1 MTYRSFPA
9 TGRPAADVLADLVG
23 KQARDARWAEG
34 RTFGLVFDGGD
45 EVRAV
50 ADEAASLYLHESAL
64 NTQAFPS
71 LGAIQ
76 SELCGWVSGLFHGPE
91 AAGFLTS
98 GGTESILL
106 AVKAAR
112 ERALDE
118 RDVTRP
124 EVVLAK
130 SAHAAFHKGA
140 HLFGLAVRSVPVT
153 DDLTADVDAMAAE
166 VGPNTALVV
175 ASAVDYPTGLVDP
188 VPEIAALAASV
199 GASCHVDA
207 CMGGFVLPFAEME
220 GRAAPAWD
228 FRSEGVTTIS
238 ADIHK
243 LGYAPKGVSVLLH
256 ASREL
261 RRHQTF
267 VFDDW
272 LGGLYATPNL
282 QGTRAGLPMA
292 AAWAVISHLG
302 TDGYRRL
309 VRATLDAADRIRDG
323 VRAIDGLVL
332 RGDPAHQ
339 VLAIT
344 SDEPGLDVFAV
355 GDGLA
360 ARGWYIDRQY
370 PPDSL
375 HLTVSNGN
383 LPVVDE
389 FLGDLAAS
397 VLEAR
402 GAAPGGS
409 GQYATID

>member
-1 MTYRSFPA
+1 
-9 TGRPAADVLADLVG
+9 
-23 KQARDARWAEG
+23 
-34 RTFGLVFDGGD
+34 
-45 EVRAV
+45 
-50 ADEAASLYLHESAL
+50 
-64 NTQAFPS
+64 
-71 LGAIQ
+71 
-76 SELCGWVSGLFHGPE
+76 
-91 AAGFLTS
+91 
-98 GGTESILL
+98 
-106 AVKAAR
+106 
-112 ERALDE
+112 
-118 RDVTRP
+118 
-124 EVVLAK
+124 
-130 SAHAAFHKGA
+130 
-140 HLFGLAVRSVPVT
+140 VRSVPVT

-302 TDGYRRL
+302 TDGYRHL